1 MASADTQA
9 RVTVDIE
16 KYVAQL
22 EKRVAEQEQLIAL
35 LNDKVAR
42 YESEGVASQSY
53 AGAVRRDRSHGS
65 RTCAAVSGGSAV
77 AVGDVRTADSFQIIG
92 SKKTDISSVPSVRYS
107 QIFVTRINPDIS
119 AKELGEDLRSGAP
132 ELSSVKC
139 SKLKTKYDSYA
150 SFHIIVP
157 EAEKVLISSE
167 EVWPEGAL
175 VKLFSGKLLKSHVTD
190 YFNSDSP
197 DKNQMACSS
206 RGNVRPVAAKGSQ
219 SKAVRGKSATA
230 TVPVASTSVAV
241 SGASSV
247 GAKAKPKNGS
257 SVATTASPKS
267 SVVEMQ
273 YEISSSSR
281 SRSSITSSSRSRKGT
296 LIDKKAI

>member
-167 EVWPEGAL
+167 EFL
-175 VKLFSGKLLKSHVTD
+175 VLQVLVPRLSLRMGVVLQLLLHRRV
-190 YFNSDSP
+190 
-197 DKNQMACSS
+197 
-206 RGNVRPVAAKGSQ
+206 
-219 SKAVRGKSATA
+219 
-230 TVPVASTSVAV
+230 
-241 SGASSV
+241 
-247 GAKAKPKNGS
+247 
-257 SVATTASPKS
+257 
-267 SVVEMQ
+267 
-273 YEISSSSR
+273 
-281 SRSSITSSSRSRKGT
+281 
-296 LIDKKAI
+296 